1 MGKKNLI
8 RYSISRSA
16 HQTRY
21 KTQLNN
27 ITYQKVTNEKN
38 YDIQKAEGTMART
51 KTAATFCKGN
61 LTISI
66 KNFNVLYF
74 DPDMSP
80 LLGIYLIDVCAEIHQ
95 HIYTF
100 TWLIR
105 QNNNVPHNRG
115 LFNEHMYT

>member
-1 MGKKNLI
+1 
-8 RYSISRSA
+8 
-16 HQTRY
+16 
-21 KTQLNN
+21 
-27 ITYQKVTNEKN
+27 
-38 YDIQKAEGTMART
+38 MART

-66 KNFNVLYF
+66 KNVNLLYF

-100 TWLIR
+100 MWLIL

-115 LFNEHMYT
+115 LFTEHMYTTGHYANAEGMR